1 MLRGTT
7 QYRGRHRACTNPIQ
21 DTEHPLPPLRFLS
34 RDVMPRTRL
43 GKLRC
48 LTTPRT
54 TPFQNSSIRG
64 TARPVGRCSKHAGFL
79 CTVSPHDCYRRN
91 PRPNTHASTLTYTIP
106 GQACTKYLTLPNP
119 LHRDNQATTSQ
130 AARFP
135 SPYSTLSYP
144 GSPSVPIPP
153 STPPTEQSNPRRLHR
168 TPYQTTNTDRLTS
181 FHNHTLQFN
190 STQQRYLSI

>member
-79 CTVSPHDCYRRN
+79 CTVSPHNCYRRN
-91 PRPNTHASTLTYTIP
+91 PRPNTHASTLTYYVHNPVSSMYKIP
-106 GQACTKYLTLPNP
+106 HPTSYPIPFTETSHNQPSSQVPQPLLDNLLSWLSLRPNP
-119 LHRDNQATTSQ
+119 PFH
-130 AARFP
+130 
-135 SPYSTLSYP
+135 
-144 GSPSVPIPP
+144 
-153 STPPTEQSNPRRLHR
+153 PTNRAVQP
-168 TPYQTTNTDRLTS
+168 
-181 FHNHTLQFN
+181 
-190 STQQRYLSI
+190 